1 VVGTILILMR
11 GMIWNFIRTTVQR
24 YRIGR
29 LRKDRRE
36 RRRLAR
42 KKARKMA

>member
-1 VVGTILILMR
+1 MR
-11 GMIWNFIRTTVQR
+11 GMIWNFIKTTVQR
-24 YRIGR
+24 YRIGQ

-42 KKARKMA
+42 KKVRKMA